1 MAQGEGKNTKALL
14 LQFVQ
19 FVVDKSYI
27 FALYWKTYFTI
38 HSNSG
43 FICLFNARICP
54 FICVDKGNPQQ
65 TLKQGS

>member
-1 MAQGEGKNTKALL
+1 MAQGEGKNTKASQ
-14 LQFVQ
+14 LQFMYEL
-19 FVVDKSYI
+19 VDKSYL
-27 FALYWKTYFTI
+27 FALYWKTYFAI

>member
-1 MAQGEGKNTKALL
+1 MAQGEGKNTKAI
-14 LQFVQ
+14 FVQ
-19 FVVDKSYI
+19 SLYELVDKSYL
-27 FALYWKTYFTI
+27 FALYRKTYFAI
-38 HSNSG
+38 YSNCG

>member
-19 FVVDKSYI
+19 FVVGKSYI
-27 FALYWKTYFTI
+27 FALYWKTNFTI
-38 HSNSG
+38 YSNSG

>member
-1 MAQGEGKNTKALL
+1 MAQGEGKNNKTF
-14 LQFVQ
+14 FVQ
-19 FVVDKSYI
+19 SLYELVGKSYL

-65 TLKQGS
+65 SLKQGS

>member
-1 MAQGEGKNTKALL
+1 MAQGEGKNTKAIQ

-19 FVVDKSYI
+19 FVVGKSYL

>member
-1 MAQGEGKNTKALL
+1 MAQGEGKNTKAIL

-19 FVVDKSYI
+19 FVVGKSYI
-27 FALYWKTYFTI
+27 FALYWKTNFAIY
-38 HSNSG
+38 SNCG

-54 FICVDKGNPQQ
+54 FIRMGKGNPQQ

>member
-1 MAQGEGKNTKALL
+1 MAQGEGKNTKAIL
-14 LQFVQ
+14 LQSLYEL
-19 FVVDKSYI
+19 VDKSYI

-54 FICVDKGNPQQ
+54 FIRMGKGNPQQ

>member
-19 FVVDKSYI
+19 FVVGKSYL

-38 HSNSG
+38 YSNCG

-54 FICVDKGNPQQ
+54 FIRMGKGNPQQ

>member
-1 MAQGEGKNTKALL
+1 MAQGEGKNTKTIL

-54 FICVDKGNPQQ
+54 FIHMGKGNPQQ

>member
-1 MAQGEGKNTKALL
+1 MAQREGQNTKTIQ
-14 LQFVQ
+14 LQSLYEL
-19 FVVDKSYI
+19 VDKSYL
-27 FALYWKTYFTI
+27 FALYWKTNFTI

-54 FICVDKGNPQQ
+54 FIRMGKGNPQQ

>member
-1 MAQGEGKNTKALL
+1 MAQREGKNTKALV

-38 HSNSG
+38 YSNCG

>member
-1 MAQGEGKNTKALL
+1 MAKRKGKNTKAF
-14 LQFVQ
+14 FVQ
-19 FVVDKSYI
+19 SLYELVDKSYI
-27 FALYWKTYFTI
+27 FALYWKTYFAI

-65 TLKQGS
+65 SLKQGS

>member
-1 MAQGEGKNTKALL
+1 MAQGEGKNTKTF
-14 LQFVQ
+14 FVQ
-19 FVVDKSYI
+19 SLYELVDKSYL

-65 TLKQGS
+65 SLKQGS

>member
-1 MAQGEGKNTKALL
+1 MAQGKGKNTKTFF
-14 LQFVQ
+14 LQSLYEL
-19 FVVDKSYI
+19 VDKSYL

-54 FICVDKGNPQQ
+54 FIHMGKGNPQQ

>member
-1 MAQGEGKNTKALL
+1 MAQREGKNTKAIQ
-14 LQFVQ
+14 LQSLYEL
-19 FVVDKSYI
+19 VDKSYL

-43 FICLFNARICP
+43 FIFLFNPRICP
-54 FICVDKGNPQQ
+54 FICMDKGNPQQ

>member
-1 MAQGEGKNTKALL
+1 MAQGEGKNTKAIL
-14 LQFVQ
+14 LQFMYEL
-19 FVVDKSYI
+19 VDKSYI
-27 FALYWKTYFTI
+27 FALYRKTYFTI

-54 FICVDKGNPQQ
+54 FIRMGKGNPQQ

>member
-1 MAQGEGKNTKALL
+1 MAQGEGKNTKTIQ
-14 LQFVQ
+14 LQSLYEL
-19 FVVDKSYI
+19 VDKSYL
-27 FALYWKTYFTI
+27 FALYWKTYFAI

-54 FICVDKGNPQQ
+54 FIRMGKGNPQQ

>member
-1 MAQGEGKNTKALL
+1 MAQGEGKNTKAFFVQSLL
-14 LQFVQ
+14 L
-19 FVVDKSYI
+19 VVDKSYL

-54 FICVDKGNPQQ
+54 FIHMGKGNPQQ

>member
-1 MAQGEGKNTKALL
+1 MAQGEGKNTKAI
-14 LQFVQ
+14 FVQ
-19 FVVDKSYI
+19 SLYELVDKSYL
-27 FALYWKTYFTI
+27 FALYWKTNFAIY
-38 HSNSG
+38 SNSG

>member
-1 MAQGEGKNTKALL
+1 MAKGQGKNTKTF
-14 LQFVQ
+14 FVQ
-19 FVVDKSYI
+19 PMYELVDKSYL

-54 FICVDKGNPQQ
+54 FIHMGKGNPQQ

>member
-1 MAQGEGKNTKALL
+1 MAQGKGKNTKALV
-14 LQFVQ
+14 LQSLYEL
-19 FVVDKSYI
+19 VDKSYI
-27 FALYWKTYFTI
+27 FALYRKTYFTI

>member
-1 MAQGEGKNTKALL
+1 MAEGEGKNTKAI
-14 LQFVQ
+14 FVQ
-19 FVVDKSYI
+19 SLYELVGKSYL
-27 FALYWKTYFTI
+27 FALYWKTYFAI

-54 FICVDKGNPQQ
+54 FICMDKGNPQQ

>member
-14 LQFVQ
+14 LQSMYELVG
-19 FVVDKSYI
+19 KSYL

-43 FICLFNARICP
+43 FICLFNPRICP
-54 FICVDKGNPQQ
+54 FIRMDKGNPQQ

>member
-1 MAQGEGKNTKALL
+1 MAQREGKNTKAIQ
-14 LQFVQ
+14 LQSLYEL
-19 FVVDKSYI
+19 VDKSYL
-27 FALYWKTYFTI
+27 FALYWKTNFTI
-38 HSNSG
+38 YSNCG

>member
-1 MAQGEGKNTKALL
+1 MVEGEGKNTKAIQ
-14 LQFVQ
+14 LQSLYEL
-19 FVVDKSYI
+19 VDKSYI
-27 FALYWKTYFTI
+27 FALYRKTNFTI

-54 FICVDKGNPQQ
+54 FIRMGKGNPQQ

>member
-1 MAQGEGKNTKALL
+1 MAQGEGKNTKTF
-14 LQFVQ
+14 FVQ
-19 FVVDKSYI
+19 SLYELVGKSYL
-27 FALYWKTYFTI
+27 FAMYWKTYFTI

-65 TLKQGS
+65 SLKQGS